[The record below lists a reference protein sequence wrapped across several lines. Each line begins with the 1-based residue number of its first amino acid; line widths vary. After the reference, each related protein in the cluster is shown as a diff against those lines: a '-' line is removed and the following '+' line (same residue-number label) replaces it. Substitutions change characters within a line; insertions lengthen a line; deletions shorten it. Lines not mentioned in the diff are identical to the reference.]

1 MSKEDVINYVM
12 TTPSNPNKAVL
23 EGMLDSIIDA
33 GGGGNS
39 EEGTLI
45 YEGDVA
51 MSFSSAEIPIS
62 HNSICLNTNY
72 RNGLYKFC
80 FDDEVV
86 YLLAYDI
93 DSSSSMTGYSI
104 NTMQTS
110 NDFTIQMNSPDNSRP
125 VSLGNVFAKYYYY
138 EGPAKTMHVKVYQLA

>member
-1 MSKEDVINYVM
+1 MDKDTILNYV
-12 TTPSNPNKAVL
+12 TETPGNTNRAVL
-23 EGMLDSIIDA
+23 SGMLDSMS
-33 GGGGNS
+33 GGDS

-45 YEGDVA
+45 YEGDIA

-86 YLLAYDI
+86 YVLTYDI

-104 NTMQTS
+104 HTQQTNS
-110 NDFTIQMNSPDNSRP
+110 NFTIQMHSPDNSRP

-138 EGPAKTMHVKVYQLA
+138 SGPAKTMHVKVYQLA